1 MYRIDNQL
9 GATVLPA
16 PSAPSITPDLFF
28 TAGDEIAGVQAT
40 IVDAEWLNMVQ
51 EEICYVITANGMTL
65 NKGDRTQLRQAIAYM
80 TGQDLGGY
88 LPLAGGT
95 LTGNLVL
102 PTLYF
107 TGEVSGPL
115 LYSSGNI
122 SAAGTVSAPNIL
134 GTVGVTGATIYSSG
148 GISAAGDM
156 SAGGTIG
163 CAYIY
168 SSNGGRVV
176 GTFSTDALESNGN
189 AAVAGTCAV
198 GHLTSTG
205 GAGITG
211 TVAMNSDVVRISYS
225 LNGVGTIQLG
235 SGGATIGGDPTQIF
249 LNAGDNS
256 FTMDSTGLGI
266 GHGMMW
272 INNGPVVLQ
281 NGIGQQPGG
290 GMWDAFSDERIK
302 HDIVPYEAGLAE
314 VLQLRPKVYSY
325 IPETGS
331 NPRARYVGLIGQDVE
346 PVMPETV
353 TRSLGVA
360 HRLGTIA
367 LDDLLM
373 FNGTAVTYALVN
385 AVQALAGRLAAL
397 EGARA

>member
-88 LPLAGGT
+88 LPLGGGT
-95 LTGNLVL
+95 LTGNLAL
-102 PTLYF
+102 PNLYF

-156 SAGGTIG
+156 SSGGTLG
-163 CAYIY
+163 CAFIY
-168 SSNGGRVV
+168 SSGGGQVV
-176 GTFSTDALESNGN
+176 GTLTADYLVSHGDAAIAGN
-189 AAVAGTCAV
+189 CTV
-198 GHLTSTG
+198 GYLTSNTG
-205 GAGITG
+205 AVITG
-211 TVAMNSDVVRISYS
+211 MVTMNSDVLRLNYPP
-225 LNGVGTIQLG
+225 NGVGTIQLG

-290 GMWDAFSDERIK
+290 GEWAAFCDERIK
-302 HDIVPYEAGLAE
+302 HNIVPYEAGLAE

-325 IPETGS
+325 IPETGTD
-331 NPRARYVGLIGQDVE
+331 PLARYVGLIGQEVQ
-346 PVMPETV
+346 PIMPETV
-353 TRSLGVA
+353 RQRRTVA
-360 HRLGTIA
+360 PHLGTIA
-367 LDDLLM
+367 IDDLLE
-373 FNGTAVTYALVN
+373 FNGTAVKYALVN
-385 AVQALAGRLAAL
+385 AVQELAARVAAL